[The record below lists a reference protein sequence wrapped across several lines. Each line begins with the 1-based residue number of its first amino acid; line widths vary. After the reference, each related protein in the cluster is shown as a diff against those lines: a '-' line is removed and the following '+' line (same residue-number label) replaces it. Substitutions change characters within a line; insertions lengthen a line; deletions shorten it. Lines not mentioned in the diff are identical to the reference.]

1 MKIVEIQEQIRAH
14 LSPLGNWCGHNPTQ
28 PKFFIPPEEH
38 GTRPDVL
45 VIASENLERFYWTP
59 KQYLLSL
66 MESRDSSRQER
77 TEARERDASVL
88 QALCHHLELATMKVG
103 VPLKDGGFWSISEK
117 HIALKLGWRKPEDD
131 DDPKHK
137 NRGLKRVNRALKSLK
152 KAGYITITRRCQKTF
167 DEEQEYRGLPAIRCV
182 TAKLFRELK
191 INLQCLKKRRKQAGE
206 RIKKKYKE
214 YIHTLE
220 EKAKYKFNEAVQGIL
235 QFHKNLRG
243 EIPVKSKRLGL
254 AHGIAALAKLEA
266 KLQKE
271 GYFDTS

>member
-1 MKIVEIQEQIRAH
+1 MEIVEIQEQIRAH

-88 QALCHHLELATMKVG
+88 QVLLHYLELSKMRVG
-103 VPLKDGGFWSISEK
+103 VPLEDGSFHSLSMK
-117 HIALKLGWRKPEDD
+117 AIALKLDWRKPEDD
-131 DDPKHK
+131 KDPKHK
-137 NRGLKRVNRALKSLK
+137 NRGLKRVWRALNSLS
-152 KAGYITITRRCQKTF
+152 KAGYITITRRCQKIFT
-167 DEEQEYRGLPAIRCV
+167 EEQEYRGLPAIRCI

-191 INLQCLKKRRKQAGE
+191 IDLQLLRKRCKQAAE
-206 RIKKKYKE
+206 RVKKKYKK
-214 YIHTLE
+214 HLRALN
-220 EKAKYKFNEAVQGIL
+220 EKAKYKYHEAVQGIL
-235 QFHKNLRG
+235 QFHKNLNG
-243 EIPVKSKRLGL
+243 EIPVKSTRLGL
-254 AHGIAALAKLEA
+254 AHGKAALAKLEA
-266 KLQKE
+266 KLRKQ